1 MPKIQVFVSN
11 PVLEQINDI
20 VNEKRTEGADRSE
33 ANVSNTSSML
43 IELGLR
49 VYKLQRDKTESG
61 FSQLEF
67 NKVML
72 ENMMKT
78 SFISQMLL
86 GMNSYNQEIVGDNRF
101 IYKDMA
107 AKIKN
112 DAAAVME
119 RFFPEI
125 DDNDG

>member
-78 SFISQMLL
+78 SFILT
-86 GMNSYNQEIVGDNRF
+86 
-101 IYKDMA
+101 
-107 AKIKN
+107 
-112 DAAAVME
+112 
-119 RFFPEI
+119 
-125 DDNDG
+125 

>member
-125 DDNDG
+125 DDND

>member
-49 VYKLQRDKTESG
+49 VYKLQRNKTESG

-112 DAAAVME
+112 DAATVME

-125 DDNDG
+125 DDNEG